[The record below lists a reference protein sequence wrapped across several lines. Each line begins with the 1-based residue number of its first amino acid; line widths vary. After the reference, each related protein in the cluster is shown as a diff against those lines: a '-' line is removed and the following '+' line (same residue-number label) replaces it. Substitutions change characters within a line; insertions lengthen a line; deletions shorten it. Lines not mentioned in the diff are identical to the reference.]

1 MPRLPAGF
9 GHISKSKTERDE
21 IDMKPTLIISVLMAI
36 LVTGCASTQTADT
49 STPSTT
55 TNESSKHT
63 PYQGTIMAIDM
74 SASTVTVQTAS
85 GTMTMTINA
94 DTKFRGGSKT
104 LGDYKVGDHVS
115 GMFMMD
121 DSGKMMAVLVRPY
134 SSKG

>member
-1 MPRLPAGF
+1 
-9 GHISKSKTERDE
+9 
-21 IDMKPTLIISVLMAI
+21 MKPALIISVLMAI

-49 STPSTT
+49 CTPST

-74 SASTVTVQTAS
+74 SASTITIQTDH
-85 GTMTMTINA
+85 GTMTMIVNES
-94 DTKFRGGSKT
+94 TKFRGGSKT
-104 LGDYKVGDHVS
+104 LGDFKAGDQVS

-121 DSGKMMAVLVRPY
+121 DSGKMMAVSIRPY

>member
-1 MPRLPAGF
+1 
-9 GHISKSKTERDE
+9 
-21 IDMKPTLIISVLMAI
+21 MKPALIISVLMAI

-49 STPSTT
+49 STPST

-104 LGDYKVGDHVS
+104 LGDFKVGDQVS
-115 GMFMMD
+115 GMIMMD
-121 DSGKMMAVLVRPY
+121 DSGKMMAVSIRPY